1 MHVFLSWTVFETN
14 AKKKHLSVKVIFNCL
29 KVAAYYQDNII
40 NTFQGCDSGFG
51 HHLVKRLYSRGFQV
65 FACCLFPYGE
75 GAVELT
81 KSCSDR
87 LHVLGLDVTD
97 DDSVKE
103 AVTYVKQNLG
113 NSDFWA
119 IVNNAGVYR
128 GNNVELSSM
137 EDYKYT
143 MEVNAF
149 GLARVTKAFLPL
161 LRQFKGRVVNLTS
174 LAGKLAGPHIA
185 PYTMSKHAAKAFS
198 ECLALEMGT
207 WGIKVISVE
216 PEFFRTAMTNS
227 KAIRAH
233 LKRTFQ
239 DLNPHLKK
247 EYGDDYLDTV
257 RKRVESV
264 FENSSPKMDIVLDD
278 LESAV
283 SLKNPYSAYICYG
296 NIIHAISLYAA
307 ERLPKSI
314 TDFLVEMYLTIA
326 HGSLRRPHS
335 LKKFL

>member
-1 MHVFLSWTVFETN
+1 MLS
-14 AKKKHLSVKVIFNCL
+14 KKVLVIITHYLVLAVIL
-29 KVAAYYQDNII
+29 KILGFILPGTIVAYYEYAAKLLLFFMLAAFTFEFAKRRYLQDKVEPI
-40 NTFQGCDSGFG
+40 N
-51 HHLVKRLYSRGFQV
+51 K
-65 FACCLFPYGE
+65 
-75 GAVELT
+75 AVLIT
-81 KSCSDR
+81 
-87 LHVLGLDVTD
+87 
-97 DDSVKE
+97 
-103 AVTYVKQNLG
+103 
-113 NSDFWA
+113 DFWA